1 VLDAD
6 IHDYFGSIDHERVM
20 KLVEM
25 RISDRR
31 VLKLVRLWLE
41 AGVME
46 NGTVTTMLSGT
57 PQGGVI
63 SPLLSNIYLGVLD
76 KLWERRHAHLGEL
89 VRYADDCAPRRR
101 EGQAEEADLCS
112 LAAQEMGDGPPRSDD
127 RVRSQTAGRCVGP
140 MARVVSGPGKGGT
153 TRQVWFGK
161 ANASE
166 PPMKCRKRRNVI
178 ETGLQLLARD
188 QARRA
193 PVFCP
198 SGDRHKGGAS
208 PIQALVRNVG
218 TFRLDVKGEPASGR
232 TTRGRVPMRGEGA
245 DRPVVV
251 LKPGNAGGA
260 KGSTCPAEH
269 VGQPARG
276 GAHG

>member
-1 VLDAD
+1 MDEGQWKA
-6 IHDYFGSIDHERVM
+6 S
-20 KLVEM
+20 
-25 RISDRR
+25 
-31 VLKLVRLWLE
+31 E
-41 AGVME
+41 A
-46 NGTVTTMLSGT
+46 GT
-57 PQGGVI
+57 PQGATI
-63 SPLLSNIYLGVLD
+63 SPLLANIYLHHVLD
-76 KLWERRHAHLGEL
+76 QWVCAWRKAKARGEVII